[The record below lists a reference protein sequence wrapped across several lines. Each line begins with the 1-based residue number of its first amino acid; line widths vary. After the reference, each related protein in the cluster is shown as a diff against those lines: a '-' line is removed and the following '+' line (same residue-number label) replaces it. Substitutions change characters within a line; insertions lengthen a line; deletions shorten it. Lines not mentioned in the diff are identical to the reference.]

1 MREVK
6 QSSTGADKGFP
17 KPKYVSEVICNQ
29 FTEDAYLQCI
39 VCTSCLAL
47 LVINKAQLEI
57 CFVIYEAQETLY
69 LHS

>member
-1 MREVK
+1 MRKVK

-17 KPKYVSEVICNQ
+17 KPKYVSEVICNR

-39 VCTSCLAL
+39 VCTVWLCLFT
-47 LVINKAQLEI
+47 NKAQLEI
-57 CFVIYEAQETLY
+57 FFDIYGAQETLY